1 MHIHVRVNNIN
12 WNSGILE
19 FLKYGTIALR
29 QEAKLKKENV
39 IIVDIEGKTSHH
51 NNMEQQRIAMNQSQS
66 TFVI

>member
-1 MHIHVRVNNIN
+1 M
-12 WNSGILE
+12 E
-19 FLKYGTIALR
+19 PALR

-39 IIVDIEGKTSHH
+39 IIVDIEGKTSRQ